1 MRAGPQ
7 QPPVLDR
14 RRLALLAVDED
25 DVLPRLG
32 GDRRELAGEREGRA
46 AAAAQAAGRHGVD
59 EGGPVQPASEILVP
73 PVRS

>member
-1 MRAGPQ
+1 
-7 QPPVLDR
+7 
-14 RRLALLAVDED
+14 
-25 DVLPRLG
+25 VLPRLG